1 MYPILF
7 QLAGLGIIGWA
18 LLIFLPTWR
27 PTRALAGSAFF
38 PIYIAILYAFG
49 VGALFMEY
57 GFGFVADFGTAEGVT
72 RLLARPEIAI
82 VAWIHILAFDQAIGL
97 AIYRENMR
105 RHYVPIPVQSVILF
119 LTLMFGPLG
128 YLAFVLARVGRLGTQ
143 AFGGSARTYDDA
155 GPAPRTNSDADPGPR
170 TSADVGPALR
180 TIFAA
185 YRENWSVTLVALAG
199 VALGILSLLPI
210 AVRGSAIVPPE
221 GDLMKPAT
229 FDLAVGIFILSLIP
243 WLPAA
248 FGEPGIRNA
257 LLHRGARHHGAL
269 DRARRTRVRD
279 AGGRPPRAAGHHR
292 ALGRRVDTDRIPGRV
307 LPERQPGALRR
318 RNRQPAA
325 AACRRLSRGA
335 GDPARRAAVRLVGRA
350 SRDRQEVA
358 ACGGGGM
365 GAGLRRHLV
374 ADGQRPGG
382 DGPHR
387 RGDAERS
394 LPWRVDDRSIE
405 SARRLAGPRLDDAG
419 SPWNLPYVLT
429 WRVRASLKRASA
441 WNPPYVRDTPGR
453 AR

>member
-1 MYPILF
+1 M
-7 QLAGLGIIGWA
+7 AGLGIIGWA

-170 TSADVGPALR
+170 TSADAGPALR

-279 AGGRPPRAAGHHR
+279 AGGRPPRAAGHRR
-292 ALGRRVDTDRIPGRV
+292 ALGRAGASILIGFLAGFYLSANQGRFVGETGNLLPLHAAGFHAVQAIPLVALLFAWSAAPVETGKRWLHVAGAAWALACVAIWWRTANGRAVTDLTGAGTLSVVFLGVWTIA
-307 LPERQPGALRR
+307 ALRALVAWR
-318 RNRQPAA
+318 VHGSMMQ
-325 AACRRLSRGA
+325 
-335 GDPARRAAVRLVGRA
+335 ARRGT
-350 SRDRQEVA
+350 
-358 ACGGGGM
+358 C
-365 GAGLRRHLV
+365 
-374 ADGQRPGG
+374 PT
-382 DGPHR
+382 
-387 RGDAERS
+387 
-394 LPWRVDDRSIE
+394 
-405 SARRLAGPRLDDAG
+405 
-419 SPWNLPYVLT
+419 Y
-429 WRVRASLKRASA
+429 
-441 WNPPYVRDTPGR
+441 
-453 AR
+453 